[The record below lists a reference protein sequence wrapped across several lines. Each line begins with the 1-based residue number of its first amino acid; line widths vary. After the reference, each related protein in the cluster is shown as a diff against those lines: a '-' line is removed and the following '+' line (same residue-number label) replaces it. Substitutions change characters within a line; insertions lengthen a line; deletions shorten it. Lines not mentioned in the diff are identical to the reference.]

1 MERAWTEPEL
11 IEAGTSMVEAGMF
24 GISIYL
30 SVVSGYLVVAYI
42 AGQQLSRF
50 QLFTIS
56 VLFVTFSF
64 FAAFGSFGLIR
75 GAVNAFSGIE
85 DSVGIVMNAVN
96 LSIPYAILF
105 VQILGIV
112 LSLKFMLDQRK
123 GGS

>member
-50 QLFTIS
+50 HS
-56 VLFVTFSF
+56 
-64 FAAFGSFGLIR
+64 
-75 GAVNAFSGIE
+75 
-85 DSVGIVMNAVN
+85 
-96 LSIPYAILF
+96 
-105 VQILGIV
+105 
-112 LSLKFMLDQRK
+112 
-123 GGS
+123 